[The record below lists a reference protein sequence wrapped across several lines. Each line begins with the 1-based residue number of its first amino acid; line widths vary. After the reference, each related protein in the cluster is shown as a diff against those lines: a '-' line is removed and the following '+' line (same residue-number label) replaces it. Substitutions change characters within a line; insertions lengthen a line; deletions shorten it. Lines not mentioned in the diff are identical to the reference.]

1 MKYLIEKKYTES
13 VKLTDGTLKSFTS
26 GLAVEVEVT
35 SAEQLLAESDKLL
48 AQVTWLVQR
57 DIQNTFNPGA

>member
-26 GLAVEVEVT
+26 GLAVEVNVE
-35 SAEQLLAESDKLL
+35 SAEQLVAENDKLL
-48 AQVTWLVQR
+48 AQVQWLVAR

>member
-13 VKLTDGTLKSFTS
+13 VKLNDGTLKSFTS
-26 GLAVEVEVT
+26 GLAVEVDVD
-35 SAEQLLAESDKLL
+35 SAEKLVAENDKLL
-48 AQVTWLVQR
+48 AQVQWLVAR

>member
-1 MKYLIEKKYTES
+1 VKYLIEKKYTES

>member
-1 MKYLIEKKYTES
+1 MKYYIEKKYTES
-13 VKLTDGTLKSFTS
+13 VKLNDGTLKSFTS
-26 GLAVEVEVT
+26 GLAVEVDVI